1 MGEPVN
7 IHSGLFGRNT
17 QRPAQQSGLRG
28 LPGLGYGGLA
38 DAAELGKPPCLRSL
52 LERTM
57 EAGIGPAAGLSHGI
71 VEHEGTVTPSGAA
84 KASASCLASWENCGA
99 MPSHLTSL
107 IRDHLFT
114 LPSSPGSRSLPHD
127 AHDARPRNVPAR
139 LLNSPGL
146 VITRPR

>member
-1 MGEPVN
+1 MA
-7 IHSGLFGRNT
+7 GLLM
-17 QRPAQQSGLRG
+17 QRRWQS
-28 LPGLGYGGLA
+28 
-38 DAAELGKPPCLRSL
+38 PCLRSL

-71 VEHEGTVTPSGAA
+71 VEHERTVTPSGAA

-114 LPSSPGSRSLPHD
+114 LPSSRQVRDPFRTTL
-127 AHDARPRNVPAR
+127 
-139 LLNSPGL
+139 GL
-146 VITRPR
+146 EMYQPDC